1 VNQKNQTDSRLAT
14 FIQRVGTEDVIKQR
28 EEELRMLTE
37 QNLRLE
43 IEATKRGKALQQ
55 QE

>member
-14 FIQRVGTEDVIKQR
+14 FLQRVGTEDVIKQR
-28 EEELRMLTE
+28 EEEFRMLSE

-43 IEATKRGKALQQ
+43 VEATKRGKALQQ